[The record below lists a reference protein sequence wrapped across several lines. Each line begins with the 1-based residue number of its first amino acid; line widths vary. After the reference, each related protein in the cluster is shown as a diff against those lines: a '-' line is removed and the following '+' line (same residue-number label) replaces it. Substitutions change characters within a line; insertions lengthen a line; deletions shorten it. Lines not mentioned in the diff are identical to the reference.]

1 MRDSAERG
9 PSLARSAFAPRCA
22 YASQLLRFRPAPR
35 RAYVSQ
41 LLRFR
46 PAQRGAYVSQLL
58 RAGDGPRSVRYACWQ
73 SRIPSVDLLGAPAYA
88 AIDERAARLA
98 A

>member
-9 PSLARSAFAPRCA
+9 PSLARSAFAPRRA
-22 YASQLLRFRPAPR
+22 YAANAALTSANYC
-35 RAYVSQ
+35 AYVSQ

-46 PAQRGAYVSQLL
+46 PAQRRAYVSQLL